1 MDALVLQFTSVTGAS
16 SVTSSVAISAVFDA
30 AILAFA
36 LPPNICG
43 VVRSQYNFCRSKD
56 ARRYL
61 TKYRRL
67 DQAVDAFYS
76 DPQAGR
82 PSASTSKLNSL
93 FDKYKDRD
101 GDDIT
106 VDGTIKLCED
116 LDVNPEDVV
125 LLAVAYELKSPSMGQ
140 WSRKGWTDGWKQ
152 LGITMVNA
160 DPNDWSVR
168 RVDTI
173 DGFKATLATL
183 RQQLA
188 TDTEYFRQVYNYT
201 FEFSRPPGQRSL
213 ALDMAQG
220 FWALLIPHGL
230 SGGALSHITAPAGQ
244 DEDGDEHMADGAAGA
259 GAGAHEEGWGKQHT
273 AWWFEFLEE
282 SGTKGVSKDVWQ
294 MFLEF
299 VRTIDAKFEKYDVEG
314 SWPSTI
320 DDFVEFAK
328 QRIAGGA

>member
-1 MDALVLQFTSVTGAS
+1 MEALVLQFISVTGAS
-16 SVTSSVAISAVFDA
+16 
-30 AILAFA
+30 
-36 LPPNICG
+36 
-43 VVRSQYNFCRSKD
+43 SKD

-61 TKYRRL
+61 SKYRRL

-76 DPQAGR
+76 DPQAGK

-93 FDKYKDRD
+93 FDRYKDSD

-116 LDVNPEDVV
+116 LAVNPEDVV
-125 LLAVAYELKSPSMGQ
+125 LLAVAFELKSPSMGQ

-152 LGITMVNA
+152 LG
-160 DPNDWSVR
+160 
-168 RVDTI
+168 VDTI
-173 DGFKATLATL
+173 DGFKGTLATL

-220 FWALLIPHGL
+220 FWALLIPHGIA
-230 SGGALSHITAPAGQ
+230 GGALSHIAAPTGQ
-244 DEDGDEHMADGAAGA
+244 DEDGDEHMTDGGAAAAGA
-259 GAGAHEEGWGKQHT
+259 GALHEQGWGEQHT

-299 VRTIDAKFEKYDVEG
+299 VRTIDAKFERYDAEG

>member
-1 MDALVLQFTSVTGAS
+1 MAARARAKESKEMDALVLQFTSVTGAS
-16 SVTSSVAISAVFDA
+16 S
-30 AILAFA
+30 
-36 LPPNICG
+36 
-43 VVRSQYNFCRSKD
+43 KD

-67 DQAVDAFYS
+67 DLAVDAYYS
-76 DPQAGR
+76 DLQAGK
-82 PSASTSKLNSL
+82 PAASTSRLNSL
-93 FDKYKDRD
+93 FDRYKDSD

-116 LDVNPEDVV
+116 LAVNPEDVV
-125 LLAVAYELKSPSMGQ
+125 LLAVAYELKSPSMGE

-152 LGITMVNA
+152 LG
-160 DPNDWSVR
+160 
-168 RVDTI
+168 VDTI

-201 FEFSRPPGQRSL
+201 FEFSRPSGQRSL

-230 SGGALSHITAPAGQ
+230 SGGALSHIVAPAAP
-244 DEDGDEHMADGAAGA
+244 DDDGDEHMVDGATA
-259 GAGAHEEGWGKQHT
+259 EEGWGEQHT
-273 AWWFEFLEE
+273 TWWFEFLEE
-282 SGTKGVSKDVWQ
+282 NGTKGVSKDVWQ

-299 VRTIDAKFEKYDVEG
+299 VRTIDARFEKYDVEG

-328 QRIAGGA
+328 KRVGGRA